1 MKTKVRTI
9 RLRTKI
15 AIAVLATALLVGIM
29 VGSFSLMKLK
39 SDMMELSIAHTR
51 DVAQMAASFMDPEI
65 LTNLEPG
72 QEDSE
77 AYQEMLER
85 LSAFLVDDSDIAYIY
100 TMRKRNGIVEF
111 VVDADQEEGAA
122 IGDPY
127 ESYDV
132 IENALAGEVSVDKE
146 VTTDEWGSVYSGFAP
161 VFAKDGSVAAIVGV
175 DCSVDVINSRVLAML
190 RTMIII
196 EVTVFL
202 IALAIA
208 LSVGRLMTKNVL
220 LINNKMDEMARSGGD
235 LTQTIEV
242 KSGDELEATA
252 EHFNEF
258 LGKLHD
264 IILSVR
270 ETEEQLF
277 EFSRQ
282 TEEQI
287 VSADGQ
293 LSSISGAIGS
303 MSESL
308 AATSVSA
315 QNVSDAASNAAMLL
329 AEVNEQAVQSGEHA
343 KASGERALSAKE
355 KCAGD
360 LQKVTTVVEKIS
372 DEMEKQTERSR
383 KIHEINKLTGEIVGI
398 SNQTQLLA
406 LNASIEAARAGEAG
420 RGFAVVAEEISK
432 LADAT
437 TKTAKEIGDI
447 NRYTV
452 ETVEELVQT
461 TQRMVSYIRDEVYSD
476 YREMEKIGAD
486 YHADTGDFADRMQ
499 QMQSLSGQLTSD
511 MEKIRES
518 LYEMTRMTGEETE
531 NIAVVSST
539 AENISQTMKSVRA
552 DAQINERIITKM
564 GELIGQFRV

>member
-15 AIAVLATALLVGIM
+15 AIAVLATALLVGLM

-51 DVAQMAASFMDPEI
+51 DVAQMAASFMDADA
-65 LTNLEPG
+65 LTSLMPG
-72 QEDSE
+72 EEDSE
-77 AYQEMLER
+77 TYQEVLEQ
-85 LSAFLVDDSDIAYIY
+85 LSAFLVEDSDIAYIY
-100 TMRKRNGIVEF
+100 TMRNRNGVLEF

-132 IENALAGEVSVDKE
+132 IEKALAGEVAVDSE

-175 DCSVDVINSRVLAML
+175 DCSVDVINNRVFAML

-208 LSVGRLMTKNVL
+208 LFVGRLMTKNVL

-242 KSGDELEATA
+242 KSGDELETTA
-252 EHFNEF
+252 EHFNDF

-264 IILSVR
+264 IMLSVR
-270 ETEEQLF
+270 DTEEQLF

-293 LSSISGAIGS
+293 LSSITDALSSMTGALS
-303 MSESL
+303 TTSESAQKISE
-308 AATSVSA
+308 AAEDAGALLSSVH
-315 QNVSDAASNAAMLL
+315 
-329 AEVNEQAVQSGEHA
+329 EQAEQNA
-343 KASGERALSAKE
+343 DQARASSDRALLAKE

-360 LQKVTTVVEKIS
+360 LQKVSAVVESICSEVEK
-372 DEMEKQTERSR
+372 EMEHSR
-383 KIHEINKLTGEIVGI
+383 KIHEIETLTGEIVGI

-437 TKTAKEIGDI
+437 TKTAKKIGDI
-447 NRYTV
+447 NQFTV

-461 TQRMVSYIRDEVYSD
+461 TQRMVSYIRDEVSADYRQMETIGEEYYSD
-476 YREMEKIGAD
+476 A
-486 YHADTGDFADRMQ
+486 GDFADRMQ
-499 QMQSLSGQLTSD
+499 QLQTLSRQLMED
-511 MEKIRES
+511 MERIRES
-518 LYEMTRMTGEETE
+518 LSEMTRMTGEETRD
-531 NIAVVSST
+531 IAVVSET
-539 AENISQTMKSVRA
+539 AEQISATMKSVRA
-552 DAQINERIITKM
+552 DTQINERIISKM
-564 GELIGQFRV
+564 GELIGQFHV

>member
-29 VGSFSLMKLK
+29 VGGFSLMKLK

-51 DVAQMAASFMDPEI
+51 DVAQMAASFMDADV
-65 LTNLEPG
+65 LAALEPG

-132 IENALAGEVSVDKE
+132 IEKALEGEVSVDKE

-175 DCSVDVINSRVLAML
+175 DCSVDVINNRVLAML

-208 LSVGRLMTKNVL
+208 LFVGRLMTKNVL
-220 LINNKMDEMARSGGD
+220 LINDKMDEMARSGGD
-235 LTQTIEV
+235 LTQTIQV
-242 KSGDELEATA
+242 KSGDELETTA

-264 IILSVR
+264 IMLSIR
-270 ETEEQLF
+270 DTEEQLF

-293 LSSISGAIGS
+293 LSSITDALSSMTGALS
-303 MSESL
+303 
-308 AATSVSA
+308 ATADSA
-315 QNVSDAASNAAMLL
+315 QHISEAAEDAGALL
-329 AEVNEQAVQSGEHA
+329 ASVYEQAAQNAEQAG
-343 KASGERALSAKE
+343 ASSNRAFAAKE
-355 KCAGD
+355 KCAQD
-360 LQKVTTVVEKIS
+360 LQKVNTVVESICN
-372 DEMEKQTERSR
+372 EVEQEIEHSR
-383 KIHEINKLTGEIVGI
+383 RIHEIETLTGEIVGI

-437 TKTAKEIGDI
+437 TKTAKRIGDI
-447 NRYTV
+447 NHFTV

-461 TQRMVSYIRDEVYSD
+461 TQRMVGYIRDEVSADYRKMENIGEAYYSD
-476 YREMEKIGAD
+476 A
-486 YHADTGDFADRMQ
+486 GDFANRMQ
-499 QMQSLSGQLTSD
+499 QLQTLSGQLMQD
-511 MEKIRES
+511 MERIRES
-518 LYEMTRMTGEETE
+518 LSEMTRMTGEETRD
-531 NIAVVSST
+531 ISVVSDT
-539 AENISQTMKSVRA
+539 AEQISATMKSVRA
-552 DAQINERIITKM
+552 DTQINERIISKM